1 MEYTLIKY
9 KNQWAIFSSTTR
21 CYVLFG
27 KKKDLEKRLKEL
39 NSTKN

>member
-1 MEYTLIKY
+1 MEYTLCKY
-9 KNQWAIFSSTTR
+9 KNQWAIFSATAK

-39 NSTKN
+39 NSIKN